1 MQFMLMC
8 RSLTYA
14 QRTARVLERAG
25 VTAGVERAPKSVSNR
40 GCADTVLVPERPGE
54 RALEILAGAG
64 LSPERVLIKKPDGT
78 ITERDGGHDIS

>member
-25 VTAGVERAPKSVSNR
+25 VTGSVARAPKSVSNR
-40 GCADTVLVPERPGE
+40 GCAYCVLVPERHGD
-54 RALEILAGAG
+54 RALSILTGAG
-64 LSPERVLIKKPDGT
+64 LSPERVLVKKPDGT
-78 ITERDGGHDIS
+78 IVDREGGHDIS